1 MLEIILI
8 LSSGLA
14 GALITALITITW
26 ADKQAIRKDKLE
38 ILTTLLSYRGR
49 DDIQAWGYISP
60 AINKIDLIFADT
72 PEVLIQAKEFIKVRT
87 TDIAN
92 KTDKEKQILLKEMNE
107 SHTNLILAMAKS
119 LKYQNITYD
128 VVSRP
133 YSPQGLTEY
142 FTLQSETRKLEN
154 AAYQNIT
161 KQN

>member
-1 MLEIILI
+1 MLEVVIASLC
-8 LSSGLA
+8 SGLL
-14 GALITALITITW
+14 GALITIMW

-38 ILTTLLSYRGR
+38 ILTTLLSYRGH

-72 PEVLIQAKEFIKVRT
+72 PEVLIQTKEFIKVRT

-92 KTDKEKQILLKEMNE
+92 KTDKEKQILLKEMDE
-107 SHTNLILAMAKS
+107 SHTNLIIAMAKS
-119 LKYQNITYD
+119 LKYKNITYD

-133 YSPQGLTEY
+133 YSPQALTEY
-142 FTLQSETRKLEN
+142 FTLQSETKKSEN